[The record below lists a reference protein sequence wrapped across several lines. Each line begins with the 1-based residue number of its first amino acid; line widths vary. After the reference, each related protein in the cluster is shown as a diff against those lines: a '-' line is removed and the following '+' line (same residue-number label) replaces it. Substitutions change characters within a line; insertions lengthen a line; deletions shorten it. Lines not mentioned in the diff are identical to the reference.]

1 MVRFNYI
8 KLLYLIFERGIN
20 MNESIYK
27 YLEVGLIHF
36 MAYPET
42 TKFEDQESLIESI
55 KKVLVDDYF
64 NAIEITHIK
73 DENKRDEIKMLLE
86 QSHMAIAY
94 GVQPRLLGGKLN
106 PNHLD
111 EAERKRAEKL
121 IIESI
126 DEAAYLGAKSISFL
140 AGKYEED
147 KKDEAYKQLLKTTK
161 NVCDYAKIKN
171 INVSLEVFDYDFDK
185 KVLIGPAAYA
195 SKFAED
201 VRKYTSNFG
210 LLVDLS
216 HLPQTH
222 ESSKFAIQTMK
233 PYITHFHIGNC
244 VMKEGAPA
252 YGDTHPRFGFENGVN
267 DVNEVKEFLEV
278 MREEGFLDEQNPYT
292 VSFEVKPWDGEDS
305 EIIIANAKRTL
316 NRAWSLL

>member
-1 MVRFNYI
+1 
-8 KLLYLIFERGIN
+8 

-42 TKFEDQESLIESI
+42 TKFEKQDNIIETL

-64 NAIEITHIK
+64 NAIEITHIEDDK
-73 DENKRDEIKMLLE
+73 KREEVKFLLE
-86 QSHMAIAY
+86 QSHMTIAY

-111 EAERKRAEKL
+111 EEEREKAEK
-121 IIESI
+121 IIIDSV
-126 DEAAYLGAKSISFL
+126 DEAAYLGAKSIAFL
-140 AGKYEED
+140 AGKYDED
-147 KKDEAYKQLLKTTK
+147 KKDEAYNQLLKTTR
-161 NVCDYAKIKN
+161 NVCEYAKTKN
-171 INVSLEVFDYDFDK
+171 INVSLEVFDYDVDK
-185 KVLIGPAAYA
+185 KSLIGPADYA
-195 SKFAED
+195 RKFAKD
-201 VRKYTSNFG
+201 IRKSSSNFG

-216 HLPQTH
+216 HLPQTY

-244 VMKEGAPA
+244 VMKEGATA
-252 YGDTHPRFGFENGVN
+252 YGDTHPRFGFPNGSN
-267 DVNEVKEFLEV
+267 DVEELRDFLQV
-278 MREEGFLDEQNPYT
+278 MKEEGFFNAENPYI
-292 VSFEVKPWDGEDS
+292 VSFEVKPWENEDS
-305 EIIIANAKRTL
+305 DVVVANAKRTL

>member
-1 MVRFNYI
+1 
-8 KLLYLIFERGIN
+8 
-20 MNESIYK
+20 MNESICK

-42 TKFEDQESLIESI
+42 TKFKNQENLIESI

-64 NAIEITHIK
+64 NAIEITHIEDGNNRK
-73 DENKRDEIKMLLE
+73 KIKKLLE
-86 QSHMAIAY
+86 QSHITIAY

-111 EAERKRAEKL
+111 ELEREKAEKI

-126 DEAAYLGAKSISFL
+126 DEADYLGAKSISFL
-140 AGKYEED
+140 AGKYDETNKD
-147 KKDEAYKQLLKTTK
+147 KAYEQLLKTTK
-161 NVCDYAKIKN
+161 NVCKYAKNKD

-185 KVLIGPAAYA
+185 KVLIGPATYA
-195 SKFAED
+195 AKFAGE
-201 VRKYTSNFG
+201 VRQYVDNFG

-216 HLPQTH
+216 HLPQTR
-222 ESSKFAIQTMK
+222 ESSKFVIQTLK

-244 VMKEGAPA
+244 VIKDGATA
-252 YGDTHPRFGFENGVN
+252 RGDTHPRFGFPNGVN
-267 DVNEVKEFLEV
+267 DINEVKEFLKI
-278 MREEGFLDEQNPYT
+278 MKEEGFLEEEKPY
-292 VSFEVKPWDGEDS
+292 VMSFEVKPWEDEDS

-316 NRAWSLL
+316 NRAWALL